1 MVHQACRGRSGGK
14 FITLN
19 GMAECICF
27 NRWRNAEN
35 SLTMD
40 SSYDGEGRIFAERCC
55 FIWWWRVSISW
66 ETTLHWA
73 MKDIRWFLVIDDTV
87 AIKDRRCFLRIY
99 ATLGDERLK
108 MVPRDRCYIGRRKKK
123 NTWWFL
129 GIYVTLDYE
138 RQKMVSR
145 NPCYIG
151 WWKAEDKALCPFWR
165 WET

>member
-108 MVPRDRCYIGRRKKK
+108 MVPRDRCYIGWWKKK
-123 NTWWFL
+123 HM
-129 GIYVTLDYE
+129 
-138 RQKMVSR
+138 MVPR
-145 NPCYIG
+145 EICYIG
-151 WWKAEDKALCPFWR
+151 LWKTEDGFSESMLHWVMKGR
-165 WET
+165 R